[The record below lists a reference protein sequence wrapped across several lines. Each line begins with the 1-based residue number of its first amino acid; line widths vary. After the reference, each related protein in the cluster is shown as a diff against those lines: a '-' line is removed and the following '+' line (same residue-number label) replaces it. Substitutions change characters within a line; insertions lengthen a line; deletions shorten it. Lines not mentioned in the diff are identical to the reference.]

1 MANPLVELGLY
12 GQSPWLDNI
21 SRGLIASGQLRA
33 LIDDDGLKGV
43 TSNPAIFE
51 KSITGS
57 TDYDTAIEQ
66 LAAQNKTAMDIYES
80 LAMEDI
86 QSAAD
91 VLRSVYEATNGRDGF
106 VSLEVSPYLADDT
119 EGTI

>member
-1 MANPLVELGLY
+1 M
-12 GQSPWLDNI
+12 
-21 SRGLIASGQLRA
+21 IASGQLRV

-91 VLRSVYEATNGRDGF
+91 VLRSVYEATNGQDRTNSTNRFENGDVATWHGIKR
-106 VSLEVSPYLADDT
+106 SAQADDH
-119 EGTI
+119 